1 MKKAPVFILALLCL
15 NTFGIGL
22 RHLSIRS
29 MGINVGIDVA
39 LGKED
44 TAIYFRILEAF

>member
-1 MKKAPVFILALLCL
+1 MLLSVLILLCL

-44 TAIYFRILEAF
+44 TAIYFMILEAF